1 MGQGRGTLH
10 RRKGGMEALRDDV
23 GPQTALAHD
32 ARDAAAAG
40 SNDPNLAEV

>member
-10 RRKGGMEALRDDV
+10 RRKGALRDDV